1 MRALSDFYP
10 VLVAICIL
18 PRDIICRWYHVNDIT
33 HKIVPSTASP
43 IRRSTRDP
51 EWRSEISYPGMTYL
65 DKRLLTPPELRIGK
79 QVMRKHIPAYQGEYY
94 YTN

>member
-18 PRDIICRWYHVNDIT
+18 PRDIICRWYPVKDIT

-51 EWRSEISYPGMTYL
+51 EWRSEISYPGIRYL
-65 DKRLLTPPELRIGK
+65 DKRLPQPPELKMGK
-79 QVMRKHIPAYQGEYY
+79 QVIREHKPANQGE
-94 YTN
+94 